1 MLRLFFIKSKILN
14 FVPTL
19 KRSVMV
25 IKDNTLL
32 RQFEANTDYGM
43 AVVEYALQERK
54 IFLTKLN
61 TPEDIEE
68 VWIKDFIATILKI
81 AEEKKW
87 KVVPTHSKIV
97 ALFRK
102 NHSFKQFL
110 PPGIKI

>member
-19 KRSVMV
+19 KRSVME

-32 RQFEANTDYGM
+32 RQFEANTNHGM
-43 AVVEYALQERK
+43 AIVEYALQERK
-54 IFLTKLN
+54 IFLTKLHI
-61 TPEDIEE
+61 PEDTEDGW
-68 VWIKDFIATILKI
+68 VKDFIATILEI

-87 KVVPTHSKIV
+87 KVVPTHPKIV

>member
-68 VWIKDFIATILKI
+68 VWVKDFIATILKI

-87 KVVPTHSKIV
+87 KVIPTHPKIV

>member
-1 MLRLFFIKSKILN
+1 ME
-14 FVPTL
+14 
-19 KRSVMV
+19 

-32 RQFEANTDYGM
+32 RQFEAKTEFGM

-54 IFLTKLN
+54 IFLTKLHI
-61 TPEDIEE
+61 PEDIEDGW
-68 VWIKDFIATILKI
+68 VKDFIGNILEI

-87 KVVPTHSKIV
+87 KVVPTHPKIV

-102 NHSFKQFL
+102 NHSFKEFL

>member
-1 MLRLFFIKSKILN
+1 ME
-14 FVPTL
+14 
-19 KRSVMV
+19 M
-25 IKDNTLL
+25 KDNTLL
-32 RQFEANTDYGM
+32 RQFEANTDHGM

-54 IFLTKLN
+54 IFLTKLH
-61 TPEDIEE
+61 TPEGLEDGWVQE
-68 VWIKDFIATILKI
+68 FIASILEI

-87 KVVPTHSKIV
+87 KVVPTHPKIV